1 MLTQTW
7 IKTKENKMA
16 QPSTD
21 SVSRAYELLANTHAN
36 NAKAT
41 MEFGNAIAN
50 NLNDFGKNVVAYG
63 EKQKDN
69 AFREKMHSDDVKI
82 KKRALANDESRT
94 QEQNALTYQQAEA
107 QKFANLA
114 PKTLY
119 EAWHTRDKNGNLV
132 TDPNILKTTKGVITS
147 ENFITGAISGYPIQ
161 GSPLR

>member
-1 MLTQTW
+1 
-7 IKTKENKMA
+7 MA

-21 SVSRAYELLANTHAN
+21 SVGRAYELLANTHAN

-69 AFREKMHSDDVKI
+69 AFREKVHSDEMKL
-82 KKRALANDESRT
+82 KERSLANDESRT
-94 QEQNALTYQQAEA
+94 KAQNALTNAQARGQEY
-107 QKFANLA
+107 ANIL
-114 PKTLY
+114 PKVFY
-119 EAWHTRDKNGNLV
+119 EALQVKGKNGNLV
-132 TDPNILKTTKGVITS
+132 IDPNVAKSAKELVTS
-147 ENFITGAISGYPIQ
+147 KDLLTSSLGGYPVQ